1 MQLNKKRND
10 MPTPG
15 RWISAIHRMKSV
27 YLDRELAPLGLNGAT
42 YLYLVV
48 IDVHGSQMQEVFS
61 QELAINKSCVTR
73 SISRLEELGY
83 VEREPDPNDRRAM
96 LVSLTAK
103 GRKIVPQVR
112 KALEAFTEL
121 LNQGLNDKQ
130 IREAE
135 NLLMTMRENLAQYFE
150 NSKVSAS

>member
-61 QELAINKSCVTR
+61 QELSINKSCVTR